1 MRKNVN
7 KFTDDFQMQ
16 VVQEYLNT
24 DISQEELKKKYNF
37 KGNNNIYRWMR
48 KFGLSQPNVDQI
60 QLHRAMR
67 VEKHKS
73 SSEQELE
80 LKIKQLEE
88 ELKREQFKTLALNTM
103 INIAERE
110 LKVDIRKKAGAKR

>member
-1 MRKNVN
+1 MRKKVN
-7 KFTDDFQMQ
+7 KFTDDFKLQ
-16 VVQEYLNT
+16 VVQEYLST

-37 KGNNNIYRWMR
+37 GGNNNINRWML
-48 KFGLSQPNVDQI
+48 KFGLSKPDEGQI

-67 VEKHKS
+67 VEKQKS

-88 ELKREQFKTLALNTM
+88 ELKREQLKTLALNTM

-110 LKVDIRKKAGAKR
+110 LKVDIRKKPGAKR

>member
-1 MRKNVN
+1 
-7 KFTDDFQMQ
+7 MQ

>member
-1 MRKNVN
+1 MRTKVN
-7 KFTDDFQMQ
+7 KFSDDFKLQ
-16 VVQEYLNT
+16 VVQDYLST

-37 KGNNNIYRWMR
+37 GRSQNIYRWMF
-48 KFGLSQPNVDQI
+48 KFGLSKPNEEQI
-60 QLHRAMR
+60 QLHRAMTD
-67 VEKHKS
+67 EKKKS

-80 LKIKQLEE
+80 LKLKQLEE

-103 INIAERE
+103 IDIAERE

>member
-7 KFTDDFQMQ
+7 KFTDDFKLQ
-16 VVQEYLNT
+16 VVQDYLST

-37 KGNNNIYRWMR
+37 RGSNNIYNWMR
-48 KFGLSQPNVDQI
+48 KFGLSKPNEEQI

-67 VEKHKS
+67 VEKQKS

-80 LKIKQLEE
+80 LKVKQLEE